1 MEDEIPRIRFIWLL
15 SVSGTEIHCTAGSTL
30 GLALPWVP
38 SDRVLSSTDAPSHTI
53 RRGQERHIH
62 LIKLGWG

>member
-1 MEDEIPRIRFIWLL
+1 MEDGIPRIRFSGLP

-38 SDRVLSSTDAPSHTI
+38 RGRVLSSTDAPSHTI
-53 RRGQERHIH
+53 RGGQEWHFHFIR
-62 LIKLGWG
+62 LGWG